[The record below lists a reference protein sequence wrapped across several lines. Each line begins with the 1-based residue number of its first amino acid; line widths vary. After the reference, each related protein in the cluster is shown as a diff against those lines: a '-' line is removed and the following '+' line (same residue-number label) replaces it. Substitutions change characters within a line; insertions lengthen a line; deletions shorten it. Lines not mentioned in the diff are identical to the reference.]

1 MKSNRA
7 KVVRACNLLAECRM
21 ANKLITARM
30 ITLAGAIA
38 AIGPVAV
45 PAGACAR
52 TAAPF
57 NNCDKLFH
65 HAVGAAA
72 AALLACGDKPFFH

>member
-1 MKSNRA
+1 MKSNCA
-7 KVVRACNLLAECRM
+7 KVVQECDLLAECRRVANRM

-45 PAGACAR
+45 PAGVCAR

-57 NNCDKLFH
+57 KDPNKRND
-65 HAVGAAA
+65 V
-72 AALLACGDKPFFH
+72 

>member
-1 MKSNRA
+1 MKSNCA
-7 KVVRACNLLAECRM
+7 KVVQECNLLAECRRVANRM

-38 AIGPVAV
+38 AIGPVAA

-57 NNCDKLFH
+57 KDPNKRND
-65 HAVGAAA
+65 V
-72 AALLACGDKPFFH
+72 